1 MSYNWVDIAIFV
13 IIALT
18 IVLGILKGFI
28 RQILGIATVILAFVV
43 AFAGYPFF
51 ASLFHEVIPRRNVG
65 NFIGFLIVFLVVL
78 LVGFLL
84 TLMIHKLMKG
94 SLKALDHVLG
104 GIFGCMKG
112 LLICG
117 ALLMA
122 MLVFPFN
129 KKVLKDSMLAPMCLT
144 ITKSAYLLI
153 PKKFRQRF
161 EQQYLDVVGRSV
173 RNEKRI

>member
-1 MSYNWVDIAIFV
+1 MAYNWVDITIFV

-28 RQILGIATVILAFVV
+28 RQILGIATVILAIIV
-43 AFAGYPFF
+43 AFSSYPFF

-65 NFIGFLIVFLVVL
+65 NFIGFLIVFLAVL
-78 LVGFLL
+78 LVGFLI
-84 TLMIHKLMKG
+84 TLMVHKLMKG

-104 GIFGCMKG
+104 GVFGCIKG

-129 KKVLKDSMLAPMCLT
+129 KKVLKDSMMAPLCLT
-144 ITKSAYLLI
+144 LTKSDYHLI
-153 PKKFRQRF
+153 PEKHRQRF

-173 RNEKRI
+173 KNEKSL